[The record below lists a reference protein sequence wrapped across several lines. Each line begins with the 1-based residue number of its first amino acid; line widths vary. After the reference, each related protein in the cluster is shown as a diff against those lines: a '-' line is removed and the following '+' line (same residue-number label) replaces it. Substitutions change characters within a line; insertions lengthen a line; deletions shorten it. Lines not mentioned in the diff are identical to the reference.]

1 MENNKVD
8 SSLYASISNKELT
21 ISNELKKEGTLED
34 SQNCLQLEE
43 ENLLHSLPCQIEFTG
58 SAQVSVYF
66 NKENLHHE
74 NVRAAS
80 FRGHMLLNKLVK
92 VPEGYE
98 IYTVSESN
106 AENKD
111 DCEMKTFQLKG
122 STKSMNFWEKDE
134 MPVGPNKIEDALT
147 CILIAE
153 NLSN

>member
-1 MENNKVD
+1 MENKKLTD
-8 SSLYASISNKELT
+8 SLYATISNTELT
-21 ISNELKKEGTLED
+21 ISNELKKEGT
-34 SQNCLQLEE
+34 SQNCFEE

-58 SAQVSVYF
+58 PAPVSVYF

-106 AENKD
+106 AETKD

-122 STKSMNFWEKDE
+122 SCKSMNFWEKDE
-134 MPVGPNKIEDALT
+134 MPEDGYLCCYIRRRNA
-147 CILIAE
+147 
-153 NLSN
+153 NLLKRR

>member
-1 MENNKVD
+1 MENKKLTD
-8 SSLYASISNKELT
+8 SLYATISNTELT
-21 ISNELKKEGTLED
+21 ILNELRKDEN
-34 SQNCLQLEE
+34 SQNSQDCLEE
-43 ENLLHSLPCQIEFTG
+43 ENLLHSLPCHIEFTG
-58 SAQVSVYF
+58 PAPVSVYF

-106 AENKD
+106 AETKD
-111 DCEMKTFQLKG
+111 DYEIKTFQLKG
-122 STKSMNFWEKDE
+122 SCKSMNFWEKDE
-134 MPVGPNKIEDALT
+134 MPEGPNKIEDALT

>member
-8 SSLYASISNKELT
+8 SSLYASISNTELT
-21 ISNELKKEGTLED
+21 ISNELKKEGNLQDSED
-34 SQNCLQLEE
+34 CLEE

-58 SAQVSVYF
+58 PAPVSVYF

-106 AENKD
+106 AE
-111 DCEMKTFQLKG
+111 TKG
-122 STKSMNFWEKDE
+122 FLFDFFK
-134 MPVGPNKIEDALT
+134 
-147 CILIAE
+147 
-153 NLSN
+153 